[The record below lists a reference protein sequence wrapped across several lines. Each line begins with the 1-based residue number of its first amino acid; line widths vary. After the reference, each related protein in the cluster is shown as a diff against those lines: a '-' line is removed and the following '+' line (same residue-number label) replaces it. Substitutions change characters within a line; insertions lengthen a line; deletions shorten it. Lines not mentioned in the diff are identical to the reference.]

1 MNNRKTERVFPSPD
15 SATPT
20 GRESLVG
27 VAKVLESP
35 ATLCTSPKHCGNPE
49 EMPVGHHARMDQSSV
64 RHWEG
69 HVIVCGLQGVGLRM
83 VEQLHQAGVVVVV
96 VDEEPV
102 QRLVRIIEAWDIP
115 FIVGSPRIAGILE
128 QAGLAN
134 ARAVVCAERT
144 EVQTLETA
152 LLISELRPDIRV
164 VVQLANAAVG
174 AAVSQVT
181 GPGTVLD
188 VATLAA
194 PSIVEA
200 CLGLE
205 SYQIE
210 LGGTLFVTSEV
221 AVERYG
227 SLRALFGALAPIAVV
242 PADGSPTVA
251 CPGRDHMVT
260 VGDRVTVLG
269 TPEQLAEADL
279 APKTGDEVASS
290 LSRRNRSRAGVL
302 RRVSSLLGSDDN
314 SALRMAMVAAT
325 ALIVLS
331 TIILRLTYR
340 LPGGGHMSTLTAVYF
355 TVETISTVGF
365 GDYTFSHQSTGLLV
379 FGIVLIA
386 AGATL
391 LTTVFALITNLL
403 VSWRIEQSLGR
414 QQLVGL
420 EGHVVVIGLGSVG
433 IRVLEGLQAEGRDVV
448 VVEMSDSNRF
458 LNQARARG
466 APVLIADSTQRQTL
480 EDANVRSAA
489 AVAVLTSDDLTNIET
504 ALAVRDYLG
513 DRWFSVPVVLRVFDR
528 DLGHTVE
535 HHFDFR
541 HVRSTSALAA
551 PRFVGAAL
559 GLDILG
565 SFTVGRQPFLVGRLT
580 IAPGRGLDGLAMVD
594 LPAQTRVIA
603 LSRAADGGRLEHPPR
618 RDTRFAPGDQA
629 YLLGPY
635 EELLRVLRR
644 EHEGDVGSAV

>member
-1 MNNRKTERVFPSPD
+1 MDGSPGQ
-15 SATPT
+15 P
-20 GRESLVG
+20 
-27 VAKVLESP
+27 
-35 ATLCTSPKHCGNPE
+35 
-49 EMPVGHHARMDQSSV
+49 
-64 RHWEG
+64 WEG

-83 VEQLHQAGVVVVV
+83 VEQLHQAGVDVVV
-96 VDEEPV
+96 VDDEPD
-102 QRLVRIIEAWDIP
+102 QRLVRVVEAWGIP
-115 FIVGSPRIAGILE
+115 YIVGSPRISGVLE
-128 QAGLAN
+128 GAGLSS

-152 LLISELRPDIRV
+152 LLISELRPEIRV

-188 VATLAA
+188 VAALAA

-200 CLGLE
+200 CLG
-205 SYQIE
+205 SDSFQID
-210 LGGTLFVTSEV
+210 LAGTRFMTAEV
-221 AVERYG
+221 EVERYA
-227 SLRALFGALAPIAVV
+227 SLRALFGSLAPVAVV
-242 PADGSPTVA
+242 PSDGSDTVA
-251 CPGRDHMVT
+251 CPGRDHAVSI
-260 VGDRVTVLG
+260 GDRVTVLG
-269 TPEQLAEADL
+269 TPEELSEAGIATRSDDDRQG
-279 APKTGDEVASS
+279 P
-290 LSRRNRSRAGVL
+290 RSRSSTRPGLV
-302 RRVSSLLGSDDN
+302 RRVAAVVGSDAN
-314 SALRMAMVAAT
+314 TTLRFALGAA
-325 ALIVLS
+325 AVLVVMS
-331 TIILRLTYR
+331 VVVLCLAYR
-340 LPGGGHMSTLTAVYF
+340 TPHGGHPSVLVALYF

-365 GDYTFSHQSTGLLV
+365 GDFYFSGQSTGILA
-379 FGIVLIA
+379 FGIFLMVM
-386 AGATL
+386 GATL

-414 QQLVGL
+414 QHLVGM

-433 IRVLEGLQAEGRDVV
+433 IRVLEGLQAEGREVV
-448 VVEMSDSNRF
+448 VVERNENNRF

-466 APVLIADSTQRQTL
+466 VPVLIADSTQRQTL
-480 EDANVRSAA
+480 EDANVHTAA

-504 ALAVRDYLG
+504 GLAVRDYLG
-513 DRWFSVPVVLRVFDR
+513 ERWVSVPVVLRVFDR

-565 SFTVGRQPFLVGRLT
+565 SFTVGRQPFLVGRLSV
-580 IAPGRGLDGLAMVD
+580 APGRGLDGLAMQD

-618 RDTRFAPGDQA
+618 RGTRFAPGDQA

-635 EELLRVLRR
+635 EELLRVLRHQ
-644 EHEGDVGSAV
+644 HEGDVGTAV